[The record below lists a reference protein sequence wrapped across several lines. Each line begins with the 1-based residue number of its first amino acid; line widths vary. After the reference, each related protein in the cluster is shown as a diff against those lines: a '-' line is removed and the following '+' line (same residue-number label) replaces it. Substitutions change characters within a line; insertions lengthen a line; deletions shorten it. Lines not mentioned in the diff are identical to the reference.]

1 MRRAMDLRAVLAVN
15 FFLEAFPPQL
25 FKDMIKFTNE
35 VGGVEGN
42 LSRDFYRFIG
52 LHIAMSL
59 YPMVG
64 ERRDFWAVQDR
75 EFSLHRTMKF
85 GDYLS

>member
-1 MRRAMDLRAVLAVN
+1 M
-15 FFLEAFPPQL
+15 
-25 FKDMIKFTNE
+25 
-35 VGGVEGN
+35 EGN

-64 ERRDFWAVQDR
+64 ERRDFWAVEDR

-85 GDYLS
+85 GDYLSKHRFDELESRICFGPEEPEDTPVESQDPF